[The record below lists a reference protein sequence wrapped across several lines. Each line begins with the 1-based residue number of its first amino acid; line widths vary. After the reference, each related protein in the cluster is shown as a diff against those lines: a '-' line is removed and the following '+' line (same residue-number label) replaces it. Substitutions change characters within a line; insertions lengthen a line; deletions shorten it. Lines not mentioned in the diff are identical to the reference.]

1 MTYTPQVQ
9 HLMNVHRQLK
19 LSIVR
24 TYILPRYVWDAV
36 FNTGINMT
44 GTKNEQDLDSDSIE
58 RFLRMEAFSNGD
70 KKLQGMW
77 KNVQLY

>member
-1 MTYTPQVQ
+1 MTYIPQVQ
-9 HLMNVHRQLK
+9 HLMNVHRRLK
-19 LSIVR
+19 LSIAR
-24 TYILPRYVWDAV
+24 TYILLRYVWDAV
-36 FNTGINMT
+36 FNTGIDMT
-44 GTKNEQDLDSDSIE
+44 DTKNKQDLDSDSIE

>member
-1 MTYTPQVQ
+1 M
-9 HLMNVHRQLK
+9 
-19 LSIVR
+19 
-24 TYILPRYVWDAV
+24 PRYVWDAV

-58 RFLRMEAFSNGD
+58 RFLRMEAFSDGD

-77 KNVQLY
+77 ENVQLY

>member
-1 MTYTPQVQ
+1 MTYTPQGQ

-36 FNTGINMT
+36 FNTGIDMT
-44 GTKNEQDLDSDSIE
+44 DTKNKQDLKPDSTE

-77 KNVQLY
+77 ENVQLY